1 MGKYVRYTDEQKE
14 AADSVRISEILD
26 AEGEKYKKWGKQF
39 QWQRHDSVIFV
50 GSKWFQHSQGRGG
63 GAIEFCKT
71 FLNKTFPEAME
82 YLLEN
87 FRSDVANEANTTDKA
102 TCGERSEKNHANRR
116 REDGVFL
123 QHDKETKGSDRASP
137 ELPEGEMS
145 VVVPKAN
152 ETTRNLYRYLIK
164 ERGIDP
170 TVVSFFVRSGRMYET
185 EKGHGVAFVGR
196 DESGRIRNVHV
207 RGTHDGAH
215 GKFRMTAEGS
225 DFRYGF
231 GYQGEGQTLYVFEA
245 PIDLL
250 SFLCL
255 YPKDWMKNSYL
266 SLNGVSGQA
275 LFHFL
280 VTRPDVTSVVL
291 CLDNDKAGQEA
302 CVRLSRELTGMGYQD
317 VRMLSS
323 LAKDWNEDLVS
334 RGREECL
341 CSPSLV

>member
-26 AEGEKYKKWGKQF
+26 AEGERYKKWGKQF

-82 YLLEN
+82 YLLGN
-87 FRSDVANEANTTDKA
+87 FRPDLAGEVDVNDALTNDNCSGKNRMDLRRKGDLPADHGGEAK
-102 TCGERSEKNHANRR
+102 S
-116 REDGVFL
+116 
-123 QHDKETKGSDRASP
+123 HDRVSP
-137 ELPEGEMS
+137 ELPKGEQS
-145 VVVPKAN
+145 VVVPEAN

-170 TVVSFFVRSGRMYET
+170 TVVSFFVRAGKMYET
-185 EKGHGVAFVGR
+185 KKGHGVAFVGR
-196 DESGRIRNVHV
+196 DENGKIRNVHV
-207 RGTHDGAH
+207 RGTQNGEH

-225 DFRYGF
+225 DLKYGF

-255 YPKDWMKNSYL
+255 YPKDWKKNSYV

-302 CVRLSRELTGMGYQD
+302 CVRLARELTGMGYQD

-323 LAKDWNEDLVS
+323 QAKDWNEDLVS

>member
-1 MGKYVRYTDEQKE
+1 MNKYVCFSDEQIKV
-14 AADSVRISEILD
+14 ADSVRISEILD
-26 AEGEKYKKWGKQF
+26 AEGERYKKWGKQF

-63 GAIEFCKT
+63 GAIEFCKA
-71 FLNKTFPEAME
+71 FLNKSFPEAME

-87 FRSDVANEANTTDKA
+87 FRPFLANETNAITKNQNDE
-102 TCGERSEKNHANRR
+102 CGEKN
-116 REDGVFL
+116 
-123 QHDKETKGSDRASP
+123 RASP
-137 ELPEGEMS
+137 ELPKGEPT
-145 VVVPKAN
+145 VAVPKAN
-152 ETTRNLYRYLIK
+152 ATAKNLYRYLIK

-170 TVVSFFVRSGRMYET
+170 TVVSFFVRSGSMYET

-196 DESGRIRNVHV
+196 DENGKVRNVHV
-207 RGTHDGAH
+207 RGTMDGER

-225 DFRYGF
+225 DLKYGF
-231 GYQGEGQTLYVFEA
+231 GYQGEGRTLYVFEA

-255 YPKDWMKNSYL
+255 YPRDWMKNSYVAL
-266 SLNGVSGQA
+266 SGVSGQA

-291 CLDNDKAGQEA
+291 CLDNDEAGWKA
-302 CVRLSRELTGMGYQD
+302 CVRLSRELTETGYQD
-317 VRMLSS
+317 VRRLASQ
-323 LAKDWNEDLVS
+323 AKDWNEDLIN

>member
-1 MGKYVRYTDEQKE
+1 MGRYVRYTDEQKR

-26 AEGEKYKKWGKQF
+26 AEGEKYNKWGKQF

-50 GSKWFQHSQGRGG
+50 GSKWFQHSEGRGG

-71 FLNKTFPEAME
+71 FMGKSFPETME
-82 YLLEN
+82 YLLDN
-87 FRSDVANEANTTDKA
+87 FRPEANEARKTKDAKMGKNERAKGHADDA
-102 TCGERSEKNHANRR
+102 LFANHDGEAKSH
-116 REDGVFL
+116 G
-123 QHDKETKGSDRASP
+123 RASP
-137 ELPEGEMS
+137 ELSEGEPS
-145 VVVPKAN
+145 VLVPKAN
-152 ETTRNLYRYLIK
+152 ATTKNLYRYLIK

-170 TVVSFFVRSGRMYET
+170 TVVSYFVRSGGMYET

-196 DESGRIRNVHV
+196 DENGKVRNVHV
-207 RGTHDGAH
+207 RGTMDGER

-225 DFRYGF
+225 DLKYGF
-231 GYQGEGQTLYVFEA
+231 GYQGEGRTLYVFEA

-255 YPKDWMKNSYL
+255 YPRDWMKNSYVAL
-266 SLNGVSGQA
+266 SGVSGQA

-291 CLDNDKAGQEA
+291 CLDNDEAGWKA
-302 CVRLSRELTGMGYQD
+302 CVRLSRELTETGYQD
-317 VRMLSS
+317 VRRLASQ
-323 LAKDWNEDLVS
+323 AKDWNEDLIN

>member
-1 MGKYVRYTDEQKE
+1 MGKFVRYTDEQKE
-14 AADSVRISEILD
+14 AADSVRILEILD
-26 AEGEKYKKWGKQF
+26 AEGEKYKKWGRQF

-71 FLNKTFPEAME
+71 FLNKSFPEAME

-87 FRSDVANEANTTDKA
+87 FRPFLANEVGASGKGRNDAPEGKNRTDQCKV
-102 TCGERSEKNHANRR
+102 
-116 REDGVFL
+116 DGLLVSFGG
-123 QHDKETKGSDRASP
+123 ETKNQDRSFY
-137 ELPEGEMS
+137 ESQKEETC
-145 VVVPKAN
+145 VVVPEAN
-152 ETTRNLYRYLIK
+152 ATTKNLYRYLIK
-164 ERGIDP
+164 ERCIDP
-170 TVVSFFVRSGRMYET
+170 TIVSFFVRSGRMYET

-196 DESGRIRNVHV
+196 DENGKIRNVHV
-207 RGTHDGAH
+207 RGTRDGER

-225 DFRYGF
+225 DFSYGF

-255 YPKDWMKNSYL
+255 YPKDWMKNSYV

-280 VTRPDVTSVVL
+280 VMRPDITSVVL
-291 CLDNDKAGQEA
+291 CLDNDKAGLDA
-302 CVRLSRELTGMGYQD
+302 SARLSRGLMDMGYQD
-317 VRMLSS
+317 IRMLSS
-323 LAKDWNEDLVS
+323 HAKDWNEDLVS
-334 RGREECL
+334 RGREECA